1 MFSGLVYCADCGS
14 KLYYSSY
21 NKRKANAASFRCSLF
36 TKDTELCTMHYIRES
51 AIYNLVLEDMKRVD
65 TLIQI
70 LYEDNAL
77 GKLSDERYA
86 TMSISLETEQKEL
99 KDTVPK
105 IEKELNSEANEIDNL
120 QTFIGKVKR
129 ITQPAELTPELVH
142 EFIEKI
148 VVSAPTK
155 INGKRYQQ
163 VDIYYNGVG
172 VIKQPTAEEWEQ
184 QFQNKYLNTKEKT
197 A

>member
-1 MFSGLVYCADCGS
+1 MQLDNFSIRKEKELSSRKRELKKS
-14 KLYYSSY
+14 K
-21 NKRKANAASFRCSLF
+21 KRIK
-36 TKDTELCTMHYIRES
+36 EI
-51 AIYNLVLEDMKRVD
+51 D
-65 TLIQI
+65 TLIQK

-86 TMSISLETEQKEL
+86 TMSLFLETEQKEL
-99 KDTVPK
+99 KETIPI
-105 IEKELNSEANEIDNL
+105 IENELNSETDEINNL
-120 QTFIGKVKR
+120 QNFIGKVKK
-129 ITQPAELTPELVH
+129 ITQPTELTPELVH

-155 INGKRYQQ
+155 IDGKRYQQ

-172 VIKQPTAEEWEQ
+172 VIKQPTAEEWEY